1 LLNHH
6 FVEIKAPLER
16 IFEEIVLWGESSWWP
31 DESPMKYS
39 REEKGGIRVGT
50 VFHQK
55 VHRPFA
61 PEWDVEVTSIVP
73 GREVSRKFINGMFRG
88 SDKVYII
95 PNRGFNEVHFLM
107 DYEIAGNLNRVL
119 WARVYRRMHDDNI
132 KLILR
137 ALKASLEGAEVPE
150 QEDLLSPE
158 EQDRRRF
165 FKSLIRRY

>member
-16 IFEEIVLWGESSWWP
+16 IFEEIVLWGESFWWP
-31 DESPMKYS
+31 AESPMKYS
-39 REEKGGIRVGT
+39 RAEKGEVKVGT
-50 VFHQK
+50 IFHQK

-73 GREVSRKFINGMFRG
+73 GREVSRKFLNGVFRG
-88 SDKVYII
+88 TDKVYII

-107 DYEIAGNLNRVL
+107 DYEIAGTLNRVL

-132 KLILR
+132 KRILR
-137 ALKASLEGAEVPE
+137 ALKASLEGAESPGQEDWLTPE
-150 QEDLLSPE
+150 Q
-158 EQDRRRF
+158 QDRRRF